1 MDFLDTAYEI
11 LRQAGKPLHYIE
23 ITRRGQTAGI
33 LDSKGQTPE
42 ASMGSRLYVDTKR
55 PSSRFRRVT
64 GGIDVGHHQETQRL
78 GLPEHG
84 RHFGGGAPI

>member
-1 MDFLDTAYEI
+1 MNFLDTAYEI
-11 LRQAGKPLHYIE
+11 LKQAGKTLHYIE

-55 PSSRFRRVT
+55 AISRFRRVSR
-64 GGIDVGHHQETQRL
+64 GVFALAEPPVSDISQRIADIKVKL
-78 GLPEHG
+78 
-84 RHFGGGAPI
+84 